1 MLRTQRQRL
10 KAEQVSP
17 WLCVVLILMQ
27 VISSSHGDVGD
38 SESHGCMKVGQSF
51 DSQNENRQAKGGW
64 LAEAEPDALGML
76 DWKVLLLG
84 LPFQSNLEPVAASCL
99 LPQAPV
105 PMGGSL
111 FVGVRVKGR
120 KSKGRGHLT
129 GRLGCQVMVLIG
141 RKAFG
146 VAVRR
151 AHLAYC

>member
-1 MLRTQRQRL
+1 MLRTQKQRL

-17 WLCVVLILMQ
+17 WLLVVLILMQ
-27 VISSSHGDVGD
+27 VISSSHGDVRN
-38 SESHGCMKVGQSF
+38 SESHGCIKVGHSF
-51 DSQNENRQAKGGW
+51 GSQNKKRQAKGGW
-64 LAEAEPDALGML
+64 LAEVEPDALGMV

-99 LPQAPV
+99 LPQTPV

-129 GRLGCQVMVLIG
+129 GRLCCQVMVLIG

>member
-1 MLRTQRQRL
+1 METTR
-10 KAEQVSP
+10 P
-17 WLCVVLILMQ
+17 
-27 VISSSHGDVGD
+27 
-38 SESHGCMKVGQSF
+38 
-51 DSQNENRQAKGGW
+51 KGGW
-64 LAEAEPDALGML
+64 LAEVEPDALGML

-84 LPFQSNLEPVAASCL
+84 LPFYSNLEPVAASCL

-111 FVGVRVKGR
+111 FVGIRVKGR
-120 KSKGRGHLT
+120 KSNGTGHLE
-129 GRLGCQVMVLIG
+129 GRFGCQVMVLIG